1 MAALT
6 LVAVV
11 YLGVVA
17 VLALLSG
24 LGAPLRTATRSG
36 FAVGRVGAGLVAVLD
51 LATLLRGHRPAD
63 LSTHVAYVV
72 CAVALPWLLTTRAVL
87 QSESDPSP
95 WVVALAAAATAVV
108 LVRLAQTWG

>member
-6 LVAVV
+6 LVAVA

-17 VLALLSG
+17 ALAVLTG
-24 LGAPLRTATRSG
+24 LGAPLHTAVRSG

-51 LATLLRGHRPAD
+51 AVTLLRGHRPAD
-63 LSTHVAYVV
+63 LATHVAYVV
-72 CAVALPWLLTTRAVL
+72 CAVALPWLLTHRAV
-87 QSESDPSP
+87 QGDAAPSP
-95 WVVALAAAATAVV
+95 WVVAAASVATAVV

>member
-6 LVAVV
+6 LAAVA

-17 VLALLSG
+17 VLAVLTG
-24 LGAPLRTATRSG
+24 LGAPLHTAVRTG

-51 LATLLRGHRPAD
+51 AVTLLRGHRPAD
-63 LSTHVAYVV
+63 LATHVAYAV
-72 CAVALPWLLTTRAVL
+72 CAVALPWLLTSRTVL
-87 QSESDPSP
+87 QGDAAPSP
-95 WVVALAAAATAVV
+95 WVVAAASVATAVV